1 MVNFKKPKI
10 FVPILIAMIL
20 SVGIIAFTPNA
31 VAEYKR
37 HSIPEITGTIIAS
50 NDIAENIAKERIHFI
65 VATSVAENAVDNGQ
79 TIKGRLGVVQ
89 GYLVY
94 KFGVIDSDNLVYKV
108 IVDAGNGATLYTSEG
123 KSVSELKKHGYGD
136 KWSHDKGMKSY
147 YADLTLEEREAMHSQ
162 FKEMKAAFD
171 IISQEDKDAIK
182 AHFIAMKEQFADL
195 SDDEHAQKHSEL
207 KEKMQEFM
215 QLTLDEKIV
224 HLQEFADSV
233 REN

>member
-1 MVNFKKPKI
+1 MANFKKPKL
-10 FVPILIAMIL
+10 FVPIIIAAIL
-20 SVGIIAFTPNA
+20 SIGIIAIAPNA
-31 VAEYKR
+31 VAEYK
-37 HSIPEITGTIIAS
+37 HHMPEITGTIEAS
-50 NDIAENIAKERIHFI
+50 DNMAENLAKEKIHFS
-65 VATSVAENAVDNGQ
+65 VATSVAEHAIENGQ
-79 TIKGRLGVVQ
+79 AIKGKLGVIQ

-94 KFGVIDSDNLVYKV
+94 KFGIYSDDLVYKV

-123 KSVSELKKHGYGD
+123 KSVSELKKHGYGN

-147 YADLTLEEREAMHSQ
+147 YADLTPEEREAMHSQ

-171 IISQEDKDAIK
+171 TISQEDKDAIK

-195 SDDEHAQKHSEL
+195 SDDEHTQKHSEL
-207 KEKMQEFM
+207 KEKMKEFM
-215 QLTLDEKIV
+215 DLTFDEKIT